1 MSYRLAAS
9 LARLRDECNERW
21 PDRDKSSDGWI
32 GDYLHATRDSD
43 HNPWVIDSSGVG
55 VVRALDVDAGEGDN
69 REIGL
74 WIAEHVRGLGAS
86 GFAALQHGGY
96 VVSAYR
102 IASATSGWRWRT
114 YTGSNPHTTHT
125 HISVSMQQAEYDNP
139 STWRVAAAPST
150 PARVLRL
157 ATPRMEGDDVR
168 EVQRVLAA
176 WYRLPASF
184 VDGVFGDETVR
195 FVKRAQIST
204 PPQPALEADG
214 IVGPL
219 TLAKLGLGG

>member
-1 MSYRLAAS
+1 MAYRLAAS
-9 LARLRDECNERW
+9 LARLRYECNERW

-32 GDYLHATRDSD
+32 SDAAHSTRESD

-74 WIAEHVRGLGAS
+74 WLAEHVRGLGGS
-86 GFAALQHGGY
+86 GFPALQNGGY
-96 VVSAYR
+96 VISASR
-102 IASATSGWRWRT
+102 IASATSGWRWRM
-114 YTGSNPHTTHT
+114 YTGANGHYTHT
-125 HISVSMQQAEYDNP
+125 HISVSTRQTEYDNP
-139 STWRVAAAPST
+139 STWRVAAPSP

-157 ATPRMEGDDVR
+157 ATPLMQGDDVR

-176 WYRLPASF
+176 WYPSLGLA
-184 VDGVFGDETVR
+184 VDGIYGPATEAAVR
-195 FVKRAQIST
+195 ELQRRSG
-204 PPQPALEADG
+204 LEGDG

-219 TLAKLGLGG
+219 TLGVLGIGG